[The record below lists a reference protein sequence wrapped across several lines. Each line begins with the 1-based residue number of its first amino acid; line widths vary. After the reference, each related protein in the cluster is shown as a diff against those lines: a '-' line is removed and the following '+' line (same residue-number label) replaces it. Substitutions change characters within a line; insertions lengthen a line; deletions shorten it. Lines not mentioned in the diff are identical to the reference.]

1 MNKMKDI
8 WLMLFA
14 LIVWFLIINFNT
26 KYGIVVLI
34 VAIIV
39 NGVTTLGLIDYF
51 RMMRRTK

>member
-1 MNKMKDI
+1 MNKMKAI

-14 LIVWFLIINFNT
+14 LIGWFLIINFNT

-34 VAIIV
+34 VAIIG

>member
-1 MNKMKDI
+1 MKAI

-14 LIVWFLIINFNT
+14 LIGWFLIINFNT

-39 NGVTTLGLIDYF
+39 NGVKTLGLIDYF